1 MSQLF
6 SSDKV
11 VTRVPSVLPDVTVQT
26 TPTSGGT
33 IGIVAIVGE
42 AAGGAPFGEENIEE
56 NFFSI
61 DQIGRIAA
69 KYESGPIVDA
79 ARALSAPAND
89 VNIAGSVSRIYIVKT
104 NSSVQAA
111 LNILTA
117 APSSYGDFKALNHGL
132 QGSQIALTSINVQA
146 ETAPAVT
153 GSDLVFVDG
162 SAYSDKVFG
171 IRQNGELVTT
181 ITLSAVNGDHD
192 DLSKLVIEIN
202 ALLPADMTA
211 SADGL
216 GLKIE
221 IDVDSDPNSKG
232 WGKSFELIDTM
243 TGELAQFGHVEA
255 LVSSSTEVQN
265 QTTVTR
271 TSTGTNESFIAG
283 GEIGL
288 NIGYDGTTATLS
300 ISSAGV
306 LSTTIVGGSGA
317 NLSINLSEFT
327 TMSELADFINSQ
339 TGYTA
344 AAGSVASQLA
354 PSSLDQVS
362 TVGIAVTDP
371 TLKSGKIKFDAFDY
385 SRKANE
391 SSVVS
396 FIAAAKIGLPAQFA
410 AANAKQFLAGG
421 LKGSTSAAA
430 VSSAIDELEKVKLNF
445 VIPLFSRDATLD
457 ISDGFTDSAST
468 YSINAIHAATRSH
481 ILRMSTIK
489 LRRFRNGF
497 VAIDDTFSVAKDT
510 ARSLASHRMSLSFQK
525 TKGLNSQSQISTFGS
540 WHTASIA
547 AGMTAAGLQRSI
559 THKVANVSGIVD
571 PSDFSSGSQ
580 GDLDSALE
588 AGLLIMEQESGS
600 FRFVSDQTSY
610 SFDSNFFFNSGQA
623 VYTADIL
630 ADDLANALDKAFV
643 GGSTADITAQSVV
656 TFVQAK
662 MNEYLRR
669 RLIST
674 SDDAVAGF
682 KGLRVTINGP
692 VLEVSVE
699 IKLSTTIFFIPLNI
713 EISQVT
719 QSAEG

>member
-6 SSDKV
+6 ISDKV
-11 VTRVPSVLPDVTVQT
+11 VTRIPSVLPDVTVQT
-26 TPTSGGT
+26 TPSSGGT

-42 AAGGAPFGEENIEE
+42 ADGGAPFGGENIEE
-56 NFFSI
+56 NFFTI
-61 DQIGRIAA
+61 DQIDRIKA
-69 KYESGPIVDA
+69 KYISGPIVDA

-104 NSSVQAA
+104 NTSVQAA

-117 APSSYGDFKALNHGL
+117 SPSSYGDFKALNHGL
-132 QGSQIALTSINVQA
+132 RGNQIAVTSINIQA
-146 ETAPAVT
+146 EIAPTIT
-153 GSDLVFVDG
+153 GSDLSFSDG
-162 SAYSDKVFG
+162 SAYSGKIFG
-171 IRQNGELVTT
+171 IRKNGEVVTI
-181 ITLSAVNGDHD
+181 ITLSGTDGDHD
-192 DLSKLVIEIN
+192 DLTKLVAEIDGQ
-202 ALLPADMTA
+202 LPAGMTA
-211 SADGL
+211 SADGA
-216 GLKIE
+216 GLKLTIDA
-221 IDVDSDPNSKG
+221 DVDANSKG
-232 WGKSFELIDTM
+232 WGKSFEIIDTV
-243 TGELAQFGHVEA
+243 TNDLAQFGLVEG
-255 LVSSSTEVQN
+255 LVSSSAEIKN

-271 TSTGTNESFIAG
+271 TSTGTNEEFIAG
-283 GEIGL
+283 GDIGL
-288 NIGYDGTTATLS
+288 NVGYSGTTAVLS
-300 ISSAGV
+300 VSSAGV
-306 LSTTIVGGSGA
+306 LATTIVGGSGA
-317 NLSINLSEFT
+317 NLSINLSEHT

-344 AAGSVASQLA
+344 SAGSTASQLA

-396 FIAAAKIGLPAQFA
+396 FAEVAKVGIPAQFA
-410 AANAKQFLAGG
+410 AALAKQFLAGG
-421 LKGSTSAAA
+421 AKGATSAAGA
-430 VSSAIDELEKVKLNF
+430 SSAIDELEKIKINF
-445 VIPLFSRDATLD
+445 VVPLFSRDATAD

-468 YSINAIHAATRSH
+468 YTIDAIHAATRSH

-497 VAIDDTFSVAKDT
+497 VALDDTFT
-510 ARSLASHRMSLSFQK
+510 ASKNASRALASHRMSVSFQK
-525 TKGLNSQSQISTFGS
+525 SKGLNSQSQITTFGA
-540 WHTASIA
+540 WHTAAIA

-559 THKVANVSGIVD
+559 THKVANISGIVD
-571 PSDFSSGSQ
+571 PSGFSSGSQ

-630 ADDLANALDKAFV
+630 SDDLANAIDKAFV

-656 TFVQAK
+656 TFIQAK

-682 KGLRVTINGP
+682 KGLRVTVNGT
-692 VLEVSVE
+692 VIEVSVE